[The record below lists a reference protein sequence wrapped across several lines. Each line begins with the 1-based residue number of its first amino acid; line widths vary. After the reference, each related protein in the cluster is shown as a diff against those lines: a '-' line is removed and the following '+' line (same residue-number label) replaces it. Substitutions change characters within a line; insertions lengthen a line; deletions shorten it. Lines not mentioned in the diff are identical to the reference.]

1 MLSYLDR
8 FTWIYRV
15 NNAKTN
21 GSREG
26 KDRNRNRM
34 AGGGR
39 VRARRVEEIVKRDQ
53 QGTSKRAGEERQ
65 GSNRAEVEKIGRW

>member
-15 NNAKTN
+15 NNAKAN

-26 KDRNRNRM
+26 KDRNINMM

-39 VRARRVEEIVKRDQ
+39 VRARRVDKIVKRDQ

-65 GSNRAEVEKIGRW
+65 GSN